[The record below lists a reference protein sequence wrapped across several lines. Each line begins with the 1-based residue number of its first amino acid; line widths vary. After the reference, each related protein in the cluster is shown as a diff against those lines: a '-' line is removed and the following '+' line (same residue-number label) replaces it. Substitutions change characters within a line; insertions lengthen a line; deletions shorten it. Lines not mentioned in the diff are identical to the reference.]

1 MENITIIGNIAK
13 CEKKTFSNVDF
24 FEANVAVNTR
34 TKNKETKTNWYQVI
48 GRQVS
53 LMPYLTKG
61 KSVAVQGTP
70 SYSAYVNAKGEAV
83 PSVKIFVDKIE
94 LLGSKSSEQSDDKP
108 AATVEQAAEMIKQNI
123 PIATQEECDLPF

>member
-1 MENITIIGNIAK
+1 
-13 CEKKTFSNVDF
+13 
-24 FEANVAVNTR
+24 
-34 TKNKETKTNWYQVI
+34 
-48 GRQVS
+48 
-53 LMPYLTKG
+53 MPYLTKG
-61 KSVAVQGTP
+61 KMVAVQGVP
-70 SYSAYVNAKGEAV
+70 SYSAYINAKGEAV